1 MEENQGKD
9 APSVPAFIDQPADPA
24 PKHTKRWVLT
34 IVGALLLVSV
44 VWTIISFMSKSSAP
58 GSGGR
63 QNSAAEQAL
72 DDMFAAAAAK
82 KQVRLTYAEQRYESR
97 TAFEAKQV
105 KSQFYSVAELNLD
118 AKDYRAVYAKQL
130 GSGEL
135 GYYAVRRCL
144 DEKMY
149 RSDANALADR
159 TLDDAKA
166 ALTQPFTVTVA
177 DGTEARDCS
186 LTNPDHPGR
195 LTDGIIP
202 IGLNKQQTEDWL
214 AVLHEDNFLQVADKG
229 TTTYGQKPVRKIQ
242 IASNSLGGAGNF
254 FTAAQNGTGLQLVAD
269 GGDAG
274 ADAYRLDH
282 MATSDNVNGF
292 YLIDEATKLPVY
304 SEFTAAALLGDNNDK
319 AGSVMKQAYA
329 YPDALTLNQTSTIN
343 TLE

>member
-1 MEENQGKD
+1 MEENQSKD
-9 APSVPAFIDQPADPA
+9 APSVPSFTNQPAGPP

-34 IVGALLLVSV
+34 IVGALLLVSI
-44 VWTIISFMSKSSAP
+44 VWVLISFMSKSSAP
-58 GSGGR
+58 GTGGQ
-63 QNSAAEQAL
+63 QNSAAEQTL

-118 AKDYRAVYAKQL
+118 TKDYRAVYAKQL

-135 GYYAVRRCL
+135 SYAVRRCL

-149 RSDANALADR
+149 RSDANALAYQ
-159 TLDDAKA
+159 TLDDVKA
-166 ALTQPFTVTVA
+166 ALAKSFTVTVA

-195 LTDGIIP
+195 LTDGVIP
-202 IGLNKQQTEDWL
+202 IGLNKQQTEGWL
-214 AVLHEDNFLQVADKG
+214 AALYEDDFLQVADKG
-229 TTTYGQKPVRKIQ
+229 MTTYGQKSVRKIQ

-254 FTAAQNGTGLQLVAD
+254 FTAAQNGAGLQLVAD

-282 MATSDNVNGF
+282 MATSDNVSGF

-304 SEFTAAALLGDNNDK
+304 SEFTTAALLGGNNDK